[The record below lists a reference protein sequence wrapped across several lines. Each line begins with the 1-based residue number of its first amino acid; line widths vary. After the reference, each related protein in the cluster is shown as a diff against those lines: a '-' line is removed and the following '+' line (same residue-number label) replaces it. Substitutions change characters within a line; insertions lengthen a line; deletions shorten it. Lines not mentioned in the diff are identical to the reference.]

1 MDDAGAE
8 PALKRKKTVTWADDE
23 ALEVPLAGDA
33 AAAPAASPAAL
44 GPLLDADAVHA
55 DAAVVK
61 LPCDGMFE
69 ALSLDLLQQ
78 QVGQPPEL
86 SEDGGEAAAGGE
98 PVLSRRQL
106 LERRLARSRQLS
118 QLYESELWGLLE
130 ELRLRHAQFAALPG
144 LSLWK
149 EGGTSGAGGEAV
161 AKGEAAEAEEGEE
174 RAPRPTKRQKQKL
187 AKQARQGKQ
196 PAKAATAAAP
206 AAAEADKEQSK
217 EESGE
222 QQQAAD
228 GAPGALLRA
237 LWERQQQTAQPPAE
251 QQQQPE
257 KQGKQAGKAAAAK
270 GKPGKQAKG
279 SPKEQQQPAG
289 KAHRKSSAVAAEPA
303 AGGPAEAAP
312 PQPPPPL
319 PRFEDVEQLLL
330 SGDAAGLPPVNEAA
344 LVVARASFVRRLG
357 LLGRLEQSA
366 LAATCRELD
375 SLGGLA
381 LLCGRRRRYVL
392 RRGVIA
398 LGRCTDSQGKV
409 DVDLAGECEGGSAQ
423 RVSRQQAQLF
433 LDAGVGHAGGGW
445 RLRCT
450 GRRPLLVNGQTLA
463 RGQTVALPTL
473 SHIRIGDI
481 SLLFVSNT
489 AAEARATTVVPLQ
502 PLRPQQPLEGDGMGS
517 KGSLHGGGDTAARA
531 KLLSDIGA
539 WAGNVSTSVFIV
551 FINKMLMKN
560 FGYHYATTLTA
571 LHFLVCAIAIWFAQR
586 GGYIKPT
593 TMPFNDLMLF
603 TVIADISILTLNLSL
618 MLNTV
623 SFYQIAKL
631 LIIPFVC
638 FVESSFL
645 GRTFSREVVSSIV
658 LVICGVAVVT
668 VQDLQLDISL
678 GGMLIAAVSVVSS
691 GLQQIFVRTMQQK
704 HKLSAHELLSNTAPA
719 QAWTLLLVGPFIDKL
734 VSADWVFAYRF
745 TSSSMST
752 MIVSCSLAVL
762 VNISQFM
769 CLGRFSAVSFQVLGH
784 SKTMLVL
791 LGGWAFLGDT
801 ITGKK
806 FCGMMLAVSGMV
818 WYGKASSNQSRAL
831 ARQMKVVTPESGSAG
846 DRLVEKAPLL
856 REHSSGNLR
865 VTVNAG
871 VDPASHKV

>member
-1 MDDAGAE
+1 M
-8 PALKRKKTVTWADDE
+8 KRKKTVTWADDE

-78 QVGQPPEL
+78 QGVHEERLFLGEQVPALLLCAALPSAALLTRPCSPPLLLSTVGQPPEL

-409 DVDLAGECEGGSAQ
+409 RVGGWWDGGSDG
-423 RVSRQQAQLF
+423 RV
-433 LDAGVGHAGGGW
+433 W
-445 RLRCT
+445 WC
-450 GRRPLLVNGQTLA
+450 RRRVW
-463 RGQTVALPTL
+463 
-473 SHIRIGDI
+473 
-481 SLLFVSNT
+481 
-489 AAEARATTVVPLQ
+489 LQ
-502 PLRPQQPLEGDGMGS
+502 
-517 KGSLHGGGDTAARA
+517 
-531 KLLSDIGA
+531 
-539 WAGNVSTSVFIV
+539 W
-551 FINKMLMKN
+551 
-560 FGYHYATTLTA
+560 
-571 LHFLVCAIAIWFAQR
+571 
-586 GGYIKPT
+586 
-593 TMPFNDLMLF
+593 
-603 TVIADISILTLNLSL
+603 
-618 MLNTV
+618 
-623 SFYQIAKL
+623 
-631 LIIPFVC
+631 
-638 FVESSFL
+638 
-645 GRTFSREVVSSIV
+645 
-658 LVICGVAVVT
+658 
-668 VQDLQLDISL
+668 
-678 GGMLIAAVSVVSS
+678 
-691 GLQQIFVRTMQQK
+691 
-704 HKLSAHELLSNTAPA
+704 
-719 QAWTLLLVGPFIDKL
+719 
-734 VSADWVFAYRF
+734 
-745 TSSSMST
+745 
-752 MIVSCSLAVL
+752 
-762 VNISQFM
+762 
-769 CLGRFSAVSFQVLGH
+769 
-784 SKTMLVL
+784 
-791 LGGWAFLGDT
+791 
-801 ITGKK
+801 
-806 FCGMMLAVSGMV
+806 
-818 WYGKASSNQSRAL
+818 
-831 ARQMKVVTPESGSAG
+831 
-846 DRLVEKAPLL
+846 
-856 REHSSGNLR
+856 
-865 VTVNAG
+865 
-871 VDPASHKV
+871 